1 MDVQHIFLIIMETFL
16 DENFLLHSETARK
29 LYHEHA
35 ERMPIIDYHCHLDPR
50 MVADDY
56 HFRSITE
63 LWLGGD
69 HYKWRAMRANGV
81 PEHYITGQAT
91 DWEKFEKW
99 AETVPCTLRNPL
111 FHWTCLELKTA
122 FGIDTLLTPDTARD
136 IYEACNELLNQP
148 GYTARGLMRR
158 YHVEAVC
165 TTDDPVDTL
174 EHHIRTRESG
184 FEVKMLPAW
193 RPDKVMAVEDIPAF
207 RSYIGK
213 LGEASGMSIASYDDL
228 LKALRIRHRF
238 FHEQGCRLSD
248 HGLDR
253 FYSDKYTDSEVRRIF
268 LKAYGGDMLTPEEV
282 GKFKSA
288 MLLELAEMDWE
299 RGWTQQYH
307 FGALRNNRT
316 KMYQD
321 YGPDAGCDS
330 IGEWHTA
337 REMSAFFDTLDRR
350 GHLAKTIVYNL
361 NPSASTMVAVM
372 LGNFQDGSVPGKMQY
387 GAAWWFLD
395 QKDGIERQLNVLSM
409 QGLLSRFVGMLT
421 DSRSFLSYPRHEYFR
436 RILCNLLGTDVENGE
451 LPASWLPRLGRMVE
465 DIAYNNAKSYLSF

>member
-1 MDVQHIFLIIMETFL
+1 METFL
-16 DENFLLHSETARK
+16 DENFLLHSEAARE
-29 LYHEHA
+29 LYHGHA

-50 MVADDY
+50 MVANDY
-56 HFRSITE
+56 RFRSITE

-81 PEHYITGQAT
+81 PEYYITGQAT

-99 AETVPCTLRNPL
+99 AETVPYTLRNPL

-122 FGIDTLLTPDTARD
+122 FGIDTLLTSDTARD
-136 IYEACNELLNQP
+136 IYEACNELLRQP
-148 GYTARGLMRR
+148 AYTARGLMRR

-184 FEVKMLPAW
+184 FEIKMLPAW
-193 RPDKVMAVEDIPAF
+193 RPDKVMAIEDVRAF
-207 RSYIGK
+207 RSYIDK
-213 LGEASGMSIASYDDL
+213 LVTASEMPINTYDDL
-228 LKALRIRHRF
+228 LKALRVRHQF

-248 HGLDR
+248 HGLDC
-253 FYSDKYTDSEVRRIF
+253 FYADAYTDSEVRRIF
-268 LKAYGGDMLTPEEV
+268 LKAFDGTALTQEEV

-288 MLLELAEMDWE
+288 MLVELAEMDWE

-316 KMYQD
+316 QMYQS

-337 REMSAFFDTLDRR
+337 REMSDFFDTLDRR

-361 NPSASTMVAVM
+361 NPSASTMVAAM

-395 QKDGIERQLNVLSM
+395 QKDITQ
-409 QGLLSRFVGMLT
+409 
-421 DSRSFLSYPRHEYFR
+421 
-436 RILCNLLGTDVENGE
+436 
-451 LPASWLPRLGRMVE
+451 
-465 DIAYNNAKSYLSF
+465 

>member
-1 MDVQHIFLIIMETFL
+1 M
-16 DENFLLHSETARK
+16 AC
-29 LYHEHA
+29 HA
-35 ERMPIIDYHCHLDPR
+35 H
-50 MVADDY
+50 
-56 HFRSITE
+56 
-63 LWLGGD
+63 
-69 HYKWRAMRANGV
+69 HYC
-81 PEHYITGQAT
+81 TGT
-91 DWEKFEKW
+91 DTSDWEKFEKW
-99 AETVPCTLRNPL
+99 AETVPYTMRNPL
-111 FHWTCLELKTA
+111 YHWTHLELRTA
-122 FGIDTLLTPDTARD
+122 FGIHKLLSPRTARD
-136 IYEACNELLNQP
+136 IYDECNAKLQTPE
-148 GYTARGLMRR
+148 YSARNLMRR
-158 YHVEAVC
+158 YRVEVVC
-165 TTDDPVDTL
+165 TTDDPADSL

-184 FEVKMLPAW
+184 FEIKMLPAW
-193 RPDKVMAVEDIPAF
+193 RPDKALAIEDVRAF

-213 LGEASGMSIASYDDL
+213 LAGASGMDISTYDDL
-228 LKALRIRHRF
+228 LKALRLRHGF

-248 HGLDR
+248 HGIDR
-253 FYSDKYTDSEVRRIF
+253 FYADAYTDSEVRCIF
-268 LKAYGGDMLTPEEV
+268 LKAFGGATLTLEEAS
-282 GKFKSA
+282 KFKSA
-288 MLLELAEMDWE
+288 MLVELAEMDWE

-316 KMYQD
+316 QMYQS

-361 NPSASTMVAVM
+361 NPSASTMVAAM

-436 RILCNLLGTDVENGE
+436 RILCNLLGEDVEKGE

-465 DIAYNNAKSYLSF
+465 DITYNNARSYLSF